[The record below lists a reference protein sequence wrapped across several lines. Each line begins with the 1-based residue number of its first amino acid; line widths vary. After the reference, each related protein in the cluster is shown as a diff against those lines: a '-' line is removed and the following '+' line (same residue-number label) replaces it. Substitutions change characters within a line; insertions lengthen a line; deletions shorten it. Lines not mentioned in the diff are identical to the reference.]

1 MIYLKRGF
9 KIVSRYQQ
17 EKIKLPARATQTAAG
32 YDFFAAQDFVL
43 PSIWRSQFVK
53 VLLQFKKSNQQL
65 TSLKLQAAQKCLRPF
80 LVPTGIKAYMQPDEF
95 LLLANRSSGP
105 LKRSLVLPNGV
116 GIVDADYYDNPGN
129 EGEIFFQL
137 LNFGLKDQ
145 NIKQGEKIGQGIFLP
160 FLPADDEVKPQNVRQ
175 GGFGSSGK

>member
-1 MIYLKRGF
+1 MIDLKRGF
-9 KIVSRYQQ
+9 RIVSRYQPAA
-17 EKIKLPARATQTAAG
+17 IKLPARATQNAAG
-32 YDFFAAQDFVL
+32 YDFFAARDFVL
-43 PSIWRSQFVK
+43 PSIWRPQFIK
-53 VLLQFKKSNQQL
+53 IFWQLRKNKQQL
-65 TSLKLQAAQKCLRPF
+65 TPLELQAAQKCLRPF

-116 GIVDADYYDNPGN
+116 GVVDADYYDNPSN

-137 LNFGLKDQ
+137 LNLGLTDQ
-145 NIKQGEKIGQGIFLP
+145 VIKQGEKIGQGIFLP
-160 FLPADDEVKPQNVRQ
+160 FLPADDEAKPQNIRQ